1 MDKTVRLSMLLDIY
15 GKLLTERQYDIA
27 DLYYNQNLSLSEIA
41 DELKITRQAVRK
53 SLIEA
58 TVNVISYVIEEKL
71 NFLSKKVKR
80 DELLEEALKSELDS
94 KAKKIIEKLK
104 QL

>member
-27 DLYYNQNLSLSEIA
+27 DSYYNQNLSLSEIA

-58 TVNVISYVIEEKL
+58 EKNLSEFEEKL

-80 DELLEEALKSELDS
+80 DELLAEALKSELDS

>member
-15 GKLLTERQYDIA
+15 GKLLSERQDDVA

-58 TVNVISYVIEEKL
+58 EKNLSEFEEKL

-80 DELLEEALKSELDS
+80 DELLAEALKSELDS

>member
-1 MDKTVRLSMLLDIY
+1 M
-15 GKLLTERQYDIA
+15 
-27 DLYYNQNLSLSEIA
+27 YYNQNLSLSEIA

-58 TVNVISYVIEEKL
+58 EKNLSEFEEKL

-80 DELLEEALKSELDS
+80 DELLEEALKLELDS